1 MRPGAFT
8 GLTGG
13 TIQNLTGQMT
23 GALAV
28 PISGFAN
35 FTGGVAAPVTFD
47 VTAIDPGVG
56 SVALCS
62 SATPGAICMLAG
74 SPLTFL
80 QLSTN
85 AVAFTLFLEGVSYT
99 GMSSSGTA
107 PTRFVF
113 SSATPITGTIPGIT
127 AQLVNGGS
135 ITGLTYSASATA
147 VAPEPAALVMIAV
160 GLVIL
165 LAVKQ
170 RAKLSANDFQPSS
183 ERL

>member
-1 MRPGAFT
+1 MLFR
-8 GLTGG
+8 
-13 TIQNLTGQMT
+13 
-23 GALAV
+23 
-28 PISGFAN
+28 S
-35 FTGGVAAPVTFD
+35 VTFD

-165 LAVKQ
+165 FAVKQ
-170 RAKLSANDFQPSS
+170 RAKLSANNFQPSS